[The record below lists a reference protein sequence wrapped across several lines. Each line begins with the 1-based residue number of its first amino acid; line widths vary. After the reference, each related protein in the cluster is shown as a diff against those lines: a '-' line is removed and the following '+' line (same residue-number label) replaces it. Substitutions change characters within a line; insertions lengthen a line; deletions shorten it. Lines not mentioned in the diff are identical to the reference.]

1 MFISRL
7 AARWL
12 RTSLTAEP
20 TPSSSKEDAPEEVRP
35 AEEVEPEPEPEPV
48 VSTETEEEVPEKRKT
63 RGRKRKTEDEEVQVS
78 HQGGEGIRRSLRKK
92 IKF

>member
-35 AEEVEPEPEPEPV
+35 AEEPEPEPV
-48 VSTETEEEVPEKRKT
+48 ATTETGEEVPEKRKT

-78 HQGGEGIRRSLRKK
+78 HQGGEEGIRRSLRKK